1 MSTPLKV
8 SNRVPFDAQIGT
20 DISKATDVSDALRIA
35 GLDWGLIDMPSPT
48 LAVFGEDG
56 ITNVTMPDRRLI
68 VRDDTNVVLSTVGSR
83 YVPLSNAEVYAVAD
97 HARALGAQFSAA
109 GEVAHGRQTFLTM
122 EVPEAAV
129 NVGGNDPISTR
140 VVLRTSNDGGV
151 AMASVSAL
159 RRVCT
164 NGLTIGVGTPQT
176 WEIRHSAS
184 ASQRLQEAEQAMT
197 GAMHY
202 AKEFAARAEQLAATS
217 MSTNEFDRFLAE
229 LHPRPDQ
236 ERKAAHTR
244 WETRRDVLLGLW
256 ADSYTQEE
264 GRGSAWGA
272 LNSVAE
278 YLDWFKPT
286 RGGEEARALRQLD
299 DTNAAIRQRAYR
311 LLQPA

>member
-8 SNRVPFDAQIGT
+8 TNRVPFDAQIGT
-20 DISKATDVSDALRIA
+20 DISAATDVSDALRIA
-35 GLDWGLIDMPSPT
+35 GLDWGLIDMPSPA
-48 LAVFGEDG
+48 LAVFGEEG
-56 ITNVTMPDRRLI
+56 ITNVTMPDRRLL

-97 HARALGAQFSAA
+97 HARNLGAKFSAA
-109 GEVAHGRQTFLTM
+109 GEVSYGRQTFLTM

-129 NVGGNDPISTR
+129 NVGGNDPITTK

-151 AMASVSAL
+151 AMASVSAM
-159 RRVCT
+159 RKVCT
-164 NGLTIGVGTPQT
+164 NGMTIGVGTPQS

-184 ASQRLQEAEQAMT
+184 AAQRLQEAEHAMA
-197 GAMHY
+197 GAMRY
-202 AKEFAARAEQLAATS
+202 AKEFAARAEQLAATP
-217 MSTNEFDRFLAE
+217 MSTNEFDRFLAD

-244 WETRRDVLLGLW
+244 WENRRETLMGLW
-256 ADSYTQEE
+256 SESITQEE
-264 GRGSAWGA
+264 GRRTRWGA
-272 LNSVAE
+272 LNSLVE
-278 YLDWFKPT
+278 YLDWHKPI

>member
-8 SNRVPFDAQIGT
+8 TNRVPFDAQIGT
-20 DISKATDVSDALRIA
+20 DISAATDVSDALRIA

-48 LAVFGEDG
+48 LAVFDEDG

-97 HARALGAQFSAA
+97 HARNLGARFSAA
-109 GEVAHGRQTFLTM
+109 GEVSYGRQTFLTM

-129 NVGGNDPISTR
+129 NVGGNDPITTK

-151 AMASVSAL
+151 AMASVSAM
-159 RRVCT
+159 RKVCT
-164 NGLTIGVGTPQT
+164 NGMTIGVGTPQS

-184 ASQRLQEAEQAMT
+184 AVQRLQEAEHAMA
-197 GAMHY
+197 GAMRY
-202 AKEFAARAEQLAATS
+202 AKEFAARAEHLAATP
-217 MSTNEFDRFLAE
+217 MSTNEFDRFLAD

-244 WETRRDVLLGLW
+244 WENRRDTLMSLW
-256 ADSYTQEE
+256 SESITQEE
-264 GRGSAWGA
+264 GRRTRWGA
-272 LNSVAE
+272 LNALVE
-278 YLDWFKPT
+278 YLDWHKPI

-299 DTNAAIRQRAYR
+299 DTNAATRQRAYR

>member
-8 SNRVPFDAQIGT
+8 TNRVPFDAQIGT
-20 DISKATDVSDALRIA
+20 DISAATDVSDALRIA

-48 LAVFGEDG
+48 LAVFGEEG
-56 ITNVTMPDRRLI
+56 ITNVTMPDRRLL

-97 HARALGAQFSAA
+97 HARNLGAKFSAA
-109 GEVAHGRQTFLTM
+109 GEVSYGRQTFLTM

-129 NVGGNDPISTR
+129 NVGGNDPITTK

-151 AMASVSAL
+151 AMASVSAM
-159 RRVCT
+159 RKVCT
-164 NGLTIGVGTPQT
+164 NGMTIGVGTPQS

-184 ASQRLQEAEQAMT
+184 AAQRLQEAEHAMA
-197 GAMHY
+197 GAMRY
-202 AKEFAARAEQLAATS
+202 AKEFAARAEQLAATP
-217 MSTNEFDRFLAE
+217 MSTNEFDRFLAD

-244 WETRRDVLLGLW
+244 WENRRETLMSLW
-256 ADSYTQEE
+256 SESITQEE
-264 GRGSAWGA
+264 GRRTRWGA
-272 LNSVAE
+272 LNSLVE
-278 YLDWFKPT
+278 YLDWHKPI